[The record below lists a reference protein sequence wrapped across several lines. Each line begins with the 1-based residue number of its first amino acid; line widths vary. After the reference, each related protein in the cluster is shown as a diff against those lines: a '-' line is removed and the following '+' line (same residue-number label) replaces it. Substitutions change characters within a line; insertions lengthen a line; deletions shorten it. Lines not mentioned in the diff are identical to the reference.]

1 MLLLSTETDL
11 ESDPSETTNLKDSQ
25 PAVFAAME
33 ERLHAIG
40 ATTFA
45 TDYTD
50 MPNHLC
56 LDAPAAIATASRQVA
71 YSAIDISSLV
81 SLSEGIR
88 LHTHKRLF
96 FSAAKQLRREHSN
109 SHNCSSNS

>member
-1 MLLLSTETDL
+1 MLALVSAALFLFCIRT
-11 ESDPSETTNLKDSQ
+11 SEPLQQTNEVQYGDT
-25 PAVFAAME
+25 ATAAQD
-33 ERLHAIG
+33 G
-40 ATTFA
+40 S
-45 TDYTD
+45 
-50 MPNHLC
+50 
-56 LDAPAAIATASRQVA
+56 ATASRQVA

>member
-50 MPNHLC
+50 IPNHLC
-56 LDAPAAIATASRQVA
+56 LDAPAAIAHWRGFSGPYCGKFAMQ
-71 YSAIDISSLV
+71 YSTTTDSAQLKTDDLTSPV
-81 SLSEGIR
+81 VN
-88 LHTHKRLF
+88 TKRRMATW
-96 FSAAKQLRREHSN
+96 S
-109 SHNCSSNS
+109 